1 MLTYA
6 TLLLCL
12 TLTGDTVSSDGSLS
26 TNITS
31 TCHVYIHLVLD
42 IHTWG
47 ERPEPVFQ
55 SIVARDI
62 PQLTET

>member
-1 MLTYA
+1 MLTYTA
-6 TLLLCL
+6 LFLCL
-12 TLTGDTVSSDGSLS
+12 ALAGHNISGNSALS

-47 ERPEPVFQ
+47 GIPGSGAGSVIERKN
-55 SIVARDI
+55 

>member
-6 TLLLCL
+6 TLLLEL

-31 TCHVYIHLVLD
+31 TCHDYIHLVLD
-42 IHTWG
+42 VNAGKGSAHSKN
-47 ERPEPVFQ
+47 R
-55 SIVARDI
+55 SM
-62 PQLTET
+62 